1 MEVDEEPMEP
11 TDPVE
16 NTLPVHSP
24 ETELKEVPPAEESV
38 PPSSDG
44 ASHPIR
50 VSGEDGHGS
59 SEESQQD
66 GIHSE

>member
-16 NTLPVHSP
+16 DTLPAHNP
-24 ETELKEVPPAEESV
+24 ETDLKEVLAAEESV

-44 ASHPIR
+44 ASYPIV
-50 VSGEDGHGS
+50 VS
-59 SEESQQD
+59 
-66 GIHSE
+66 